1 LNEAG
6 SHIDGQLSIGF
17 ETDLEAPLLPVSL
30 CGKDSEPRGRQ
41 KMLFK
46 KEKEVIDLIEK
57 HAERVE
63 ACLLTAIDTLQAY
76 LEDDIT
82 QAKAL
87 ARKTDAIESEADLI
101 RLQVRDRLYS
111 GAYMPV
117 LREDVY
123 KLVESLDRVANA
135 AEKCCDTFLNQRP
148 KIPSELKPF
157 YLDLI
162 RASLG
167 IGAPLK
173 QAVLCYLQGICPV
186 EVSRQ
191 YAKEVGLAESKV
203 DSMEWDLTKLIF
215 SSELTY
221 GHKVHLRGCLDNIAS
236 VSDRAEDSAD
246 QLELVT
252 LKAMN

>member
-1 LNEAG
+1 
-6 SHIDGQLSIGF
+6 
-17 ETDLEAPLLPVSL
+17 
-30 CGKDSEPRGRQ
+30 
-41 KMLFK
+41 MLFK
-46 KEKEVIDLIEK
+46 KEKEVIDLIENHVK
-57 HAERVE
+57 KVE

-76 LEDDIT
+76 LEDDIAH
-82 QAKAL
+82 AKTL
-87 ARKTDAIESEADLI
+87 ARQTDAIESEADLI
-101 RLQVRDRLYS
+101 SLQVRDRLYS

-148 KIPSELKPF
+148 KIPSELKPH
-157 YLDLI
+157 YLNII
-162 RASLG
+162 RTSLG

-191 YAKEVGLAESKV
+191 HAKEVGLAESKV

-215 SSELTY
+215 SSDLTY
-221 GHKVHLRGCLDNIAS
+221 GHKLHLRGCLDDIVS